1 MINVI
6 YRCINVTIL
15 LSLQVRQIFLMNCM
29 EMMLVIN

>member
-15 LSLQVRQIFLMNCM
+15 LSLPVRQIFLMNCM
-29 EMMLVIN
+29 EMMPVVN